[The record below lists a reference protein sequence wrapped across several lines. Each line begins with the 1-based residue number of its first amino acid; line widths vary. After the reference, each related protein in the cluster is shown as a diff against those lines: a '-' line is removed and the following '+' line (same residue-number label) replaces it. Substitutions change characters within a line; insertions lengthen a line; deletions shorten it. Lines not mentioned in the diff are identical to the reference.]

1 MKDHR
6 FNLLPHRQIARGRAL
21 RVFLRQ
27 AAACVLSALACA
39 IVGLI
44 LIKTRI
50 SGASAFNQELA
61 IAIEAKLPSY
71 EESRR
76 LHGQYQQML
85 KRQNLI
91 EGLDARRSTTVLLMN
106 DVADALPREIYL
118 LRIEEDGVVFRV
130 EGRSAEASAI
140 ARFLERL
147 SSSLYLKD
155 IILGEVKTQDPDS
168 SAPYLFS
175 LEGTVRLAND
185 VVSVDPDRR
194 RAR

>member
-1 MKDHR
+1 
-6 FNLLPHRQIARGRAL
+6 
-21 RVFLRQ
+21 
-27 AAACVLSALACA
+27 
-39 IVGLI
+39 
-44 LIKTRI
+44 
-50 SGASAFNQELA
+50 
-61 IAIEAKLPSY
+61 
-71 EESRR
+71 
-76 LHGQYQQML
+76 
-85 KRQNLI
+85 
-91 EGLDARRSTTVLLMN
+91 
-106 DVADALPREIYL
+106 LPREIYL